1 MIHLS
6 HHDNLTKVN
15 AREGDTIVV
24 SLAFSPRKGHRWKE
38 SPVVS
43 LRELS
48 HEPSALVEF
57 TFVVLKAGVVTLY
70 HQDGSKWF
78 EVELAI

>member
-1 MIHLS
+1 LLMLS
-6 HHDNLTKVN
+6 L
-15 AREGDTIVV
+15 
-24 SLAFSPRKGHRWKE
+24 
-38 SPVVS
+38 
-43 LRELS
+43 
-48 HEPSALVEF
+48 